1 MAYVTTG
8 TSGTQPVVVILSD
21 DEEAIAFLTPNEA
34 RVVARK
40 LIETAQ
46 KLELPAAVPDWP

>member
-21 DEEAIAFLTPNEA
+21 DEEAIAFLTPNES
-34 RVVARK
+34 RVIARK
-40 LIETAQ
+40 LIETAH
-46 KLELPAAVPDWP
+46 KLEQPATVPDWP